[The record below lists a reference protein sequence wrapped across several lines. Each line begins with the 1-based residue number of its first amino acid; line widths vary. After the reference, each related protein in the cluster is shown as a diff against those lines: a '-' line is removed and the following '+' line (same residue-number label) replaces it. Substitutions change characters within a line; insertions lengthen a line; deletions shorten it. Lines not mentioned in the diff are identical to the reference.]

1 MSHYTFTPLAVSD
14 LDNIYE
20 YIASNDLSILGRL
33 LNRFTEL
40 FRKLAAMPGIGRNR
54 PELGEGIKSFPS
66 GNYVIFYRTVEGGI
80 EIMRVLHGAR
90 DIEKI
95 FAQDTEFTQGD

>member
-1 MSHYTFTPLAVSD
+1 MSNYTFTPLAVSD

-20 YIASNDLSILGRL
+20 YIAANDLAIVGQL

-54 PELGEGIKSFPS
+54 PELGEGIRSFPS
-66 GNYVIFYRTVEGGI
+66 GNYVIFYRSFEGGI
-80 EIMRVLHGAR
+80 QIM
-90 DIEKI
+90 
-95 FAQDTEFTQGD
+95 

>member
-1 MSHYTFTPLAVSD
+1 MNYYTFTPLAVSD

-20 YIASNDLSILGRL
+20 YIAADDLVIVGRL

-40 FRKLAAMPGIGRNR
+40 FRKLAAMLGIGRNR
-54 PELGEGIKSFPS
+54 PELGEDIRSFPS
-66 GNYVIFYRTVEGGI
+66 VNCVIFYRTVEGGI

-95 FAQDTEFTQGD
+95 FAQDTEFTLGE

>member
-1 MSHYTFTPLAVSD
+1 MNCRYSVYFCISL
-14 LDNIYE
+14 IRRIFKQKWY
-20 YIASNDLSILGRL
+20 
-33 LNRFTEL
+33 
-40 FRKLAAMPGIGRNR
+40 NR
-54 PELGEGIKSFPS
+54 PELGEGIRSFPS

>member
-20 YIASNDLSILGRL
+20 YIAADDLAILGRL

-54 PELGEGIKSFPS
+54 PELGEGIRSFPS

>member
-1 MSHYTFTPLAVSD
+1 MSNYTFTPLAVSD

-20 YIASNDLSILGRL
+20 YIAANDLAIVGRL
-33 LNRFTEL
+33 LNRFTQL

-54 PELGEGIKSFPS
+54 PELGEGIRSFSS

-80 EIMRVLHGAR
+80 QIMRVLHGAR

-95 FAQDTEFTQGD
+95 FAQDTEFTQGE

>member
-20 YIASNDLSILGRL
+20 YIASNDLPILGRL

-54 PELGEGIKSFPS
+54 AELGEGIKSFPS

>member
-1 MSHYTFTPLAVSD
+1 M
-14 LDNIYE
+14 
-20 YIASNDLSILGRL
+20 GRL

-54 PELGEGIKSFPS
+54 PELGEGIRSFPS

-95 FAQDTEFTQGD
+95 FAQDTEFTPGE